1 MPSSHVARESLP
13 EQAASAALPRLL
25 WAWRWRALIGLLAL
39 GGVVWLA
46 IPVVLGPVVAA
57 PAVRRGALVQSVA
70 ATGTVQAPYRA
81 NIAARITGAV
91 ARVPVDE
98 GQHVTAGQV
107 LVELEDTELRAIAA
121 QAESALALAETKLA
135 QMTET
140 TLPVLRENLAQAEA
154 TLVNAQQ
161 QYERSLSLSTSGAG
175 TLTQR
180 DADRRVL
187 DVARAQERAARYQV
201 TGSSPGG
208 TDYAIA
214 EHNVAQAKAALA
226 IARAR
231 LDYARIA
238 APAGG
243 TLIARNVEPGWV
255 VAPNQTLMV
264 LSPDGP
270 AQLVVQVD
278 EKNLGRLALGQ
289 RALAS
294 ADAYPERNFP
304 ARVAYINPG
313 VDPQRASV
321 EVKLLVADPP
331 DYLRQDMTVSVDI
344 ALAERDNTLVLPQ
357 GAVRDAATA
366 HPFVLRVEDGRARRR
381 DVTLG
386 LRGAQL
392 VEILGGLA
400 EGDRVVPAAAAVADG
415 GRVRVSG
422 P

>member
-1 MPSSHVARESLP
+1 MPPSHVARETMP
-13 EQAASAALPRLL
+13 EQTASAALPRRL
-25 WAWRWRALIGLLAL
+25 WAWRWRVLFALLAVL
-39 GGVVWLA
+39 GTLWLA
-46 IPVVLGPVVAA
+46 VPIVLGPVVVA

-70 ATGTVQAPYRA
+70 ATGTVQAPNRA
-81 NIAARITGAV
+81 NIAAQVTGTV
-91 ARVPVDE
+91 ARVPVEE
-98 GQHVTAGQV
+98 GQHVTAGQI
-107 LVELEDTELRAIAA
+107 LVELEDSELRANVA
-121 QAESALALAETKLA
+121 QAESTLALAETRLK
-135 QMTET
+135 QIRET

-154 TLVNAQQ
+154 TLLNAQQ
-161 QYERSLSLSTSGAG
+161 QFDRSSSLAASGSG

-187 DVARAQERAARYQV
+187 DVARAQERSTRYQV
-201 TGSSPGG
+201 TSSSPGG

-214 EHNVAQAKAALA
+214 EHNVAQAKAALE

-231 LDYARIA
+231 LAYARVT
-238 APAGG
+238 APAAG
-243 TLIARNVEPGWV
+243 TLIARNVEAGWV

-294 ADAYPERNFP
+294 ADAYPEQSFP
-304 ARVAYINPG
+304 AKVIYINPG

-321 EVKLLVADPP
+321 EVKLLAPDPP
-331 DYLRQDMTVSVDI
+331 DYLRQDMTISVDI
-344 ALAERDNTLVLPQ
+344 ALAERDNALVLPL
-357 GAVRDAATA
+357 GAVRDAAG
-366 HPFVLRVEDGRARRR
+366 PNPYVLRIEDGHARRR
-381 DVTLG
+381 EVKLG

-392 VEILGGLA
+392 VEIVSGLA
-400 EGDRVVPAAAAVADG
+400 EGDRVVPAAAPVVDG